1 MENDRAHVED
11 RLTKK
16 KFQFSISQIILC
28 TVVTAVVVA
37 CVKYQPLTVV
47 VLILLAFLG
56 VPIMPFAILF
66 AAIAFSPEKKGY
78 LSANQGSL
86 KILVAAWLICLAI
99 SASTCLLIYLGLVY

>member
-56 VPIMPFAILF
+56 VPIMPFVEMAV
-66 AAIAFSPEKKGY
+66 EKK
-78 LSANQGSL
+78 ASL
-86 KILVAAWLICLAI
+86 AAKNWFWQSKKRPLE
-99 SASTCLLIYLGLVY
+99 S

>member
-78 LSANQGSL
+78 LLANQGSL